1 MINNNLRKGQTNI
14 DERAIVEQFKLN
26 TCSTFIVSHDIDK
39 FSKGLSTG
47 YTGPLN
53 RC

>member
-1 MINNNLRKGQTNI
+1 MINNSLRKGQTNI

-26 TCSTFIVSHDIDK
+26 STFIVSHDIDK